1 MGRTREHASDVT
13 ADPRPDAWERF
24 ERAVD
29 HAVKTPAMHRET
41 KKARPANKGRIRKGK
56 GRP

>member
-1 MGRTREHASDVT
+1 MKEQKSVTLDV
-13 ADPRPDAWERF
+13 RPDAWERF

-41 KKARPANKGRIRKGK
+41 KKTRLASKGRVRKGK
-56 GRP
+56 SRA